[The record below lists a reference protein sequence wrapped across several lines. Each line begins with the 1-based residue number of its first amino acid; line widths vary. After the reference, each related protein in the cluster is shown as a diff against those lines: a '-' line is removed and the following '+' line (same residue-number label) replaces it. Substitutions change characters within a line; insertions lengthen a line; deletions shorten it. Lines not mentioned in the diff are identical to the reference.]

1 MVQKLNDFVAHG
13 LEAILGDM
21 VGFAGLAIAEHV
33 KRNNSIPLGRE
44 MANLMEPVVEGGWE
58 AVEEEEGC
66 GAGCGFDGD
75 EGVRVAAVGCECI
88 T

>member
-1 MVQKLNDFVAHG
+1 
-13 LEAILGDM
+13 
-21 VGFAGLAIAEHV
+21 
-33 KRNNSIPLGRE
+33 

-75 EGVRVAAVGCECI
+75 EGIRVAAVGCECI
-88 T
+88 TRRQVECHSDMIQDYLGLF